1 MRKKKKEM
9 QLLPV
14 TGRSA
19 FGWCHASSAQ
29 NRPLVHE
36 GESAGKRE
44 ERKKEKERE
53 KGEHS
58 WEARKRSREKEGH
71 IQSTQYH
78 LGKIFGGL

>member
-1 MRKKKKEM
+1 M

-44 ERKKEKERE
+44 ERERERKGERERRTLVGSTKEKQGER
-53 KGEHS
+53 GTHTVN
-58 WEARKRSREKEGH
+58 AVPP
-71 IQSTQYH
+71 
-78 LGKIFGGL
+78 